1 MKAFK
6 ILFLT
11 ELKLSWRGLD
21 MVIFALALPV
31 VVMVMIGLLFGQ
43 QAAFTGAAYTF
54 AEQSFGAV
62 STIAVC
68 AGGVMGLPLVI
79 ADARHRKLFKRFWVT
94 PASPQLLLA
103 VYLAVYAFYA
113 LLSLGVVYLVAH
125 WGFQCTLRGSW
136 AGFLAAYLLVMLALF
151 SLGLVIGALAKDMK
165 KAGLWCSIAYFPMLI
180 FSGATLPY
188 EKMPQVMQQLADWL
202 PLTQG
207 IKLLKAAFLGLP
219 LEEVGLA
226 IAVLA
231 GISIVC
237 LTAAIKF
244 FRWE

>member
-1 MKAFK
+1 MSAFK
-6 ILFLT
+6 TLFLT

-21 MVIFALALPV
+21 MIIFALVLPV
-31 VVMVMIGLLFGQ
+31 VVMVLIGLFFGQ
-43 QAAFTGAAYTF
+43 QAAFDGAEHTF
-54 AEQSFGAV
+54 VEQSFGAV

-79 ADARHRKLFKRFWVT
+79 AEARHRKLFKRFWVT
-94 PASPQLLLA
+94 PASPQLLLM

-113 LLSLGVVYLVAH
+113 ILSLGAVYLVAH

-188 EKMPQVMQQLADWL
+188 EKLPPVVQQLADWL

-219 LEEVGLA
+219 SEETGLA
-226 IAVLA
+226 VIVLA
-231 GISIVC
+231 GISIIC
-237 LTAAIKF
+237 LLIAIKF

>member
-1 MKAFK
+1 MNAFK
-6 ILFLT
+6 TLFLT

-31 VVMVMIGLLFGQ
+31 VVMVLIGLLYGQ
-43 QAAFTGAAYTF
+43 QAAFAGAEHTF
-54 AEQSFGAV
+54 VEQSFGAV
-62 STIAVC
+62 STIAIC
-68 AGGVMGLPLVI
+68 AGGLMGLPLVI
-79 ADARHRKLFKRFWVT
+79 AEARHRKLFKRFWVT

-103 VYLAVYAFYA
+103 VYLAVYVFYA
-113 LLSLGVVYLVAH
+113 VVSLVIVYLVAH

-136 AGFLAAYLLVMLALF
+136 AGFLAVYLLVMLALF
-151 SLGLVIGALAKDMK
+151 SLGLVIGAMAKDMK
-165 KAGLWCSIAYFPMLI
+165 KAGLWCTIAYFPMLI

-188 EKMPQVMQQLADWL
+188 EKLPQIVQQLADWL

-219 LEEVGLA
+219 LENGGLA
-226 IAVLA
+226 ALVLI
-231 GISIVC
+231 GLSIVC